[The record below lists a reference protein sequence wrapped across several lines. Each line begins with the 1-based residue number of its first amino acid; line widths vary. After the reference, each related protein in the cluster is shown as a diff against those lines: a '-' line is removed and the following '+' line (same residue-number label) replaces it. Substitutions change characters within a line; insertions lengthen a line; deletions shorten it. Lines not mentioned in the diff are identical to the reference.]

1 MGQPRDI
8 LKEPTQ
14 VIQEIEGQLDNLLQ
28 RKIQD
33 IEHELA
39 ARIDQEKEAARRRKE
54 EVEREFVKE
63 REALGEYRTVIRAAE
78 EERDG
83 LLQEA
88 RQHFERVVQL
98 QAQIEGLAK
107 ATVDEIKKV
116 TEIQQRVEE
125 LREKTA
131 ERAGFLK
138 TDLRERF
145 GIVTDA
151 LDEDEKPVRIDL
163 DLELEKLRK
172 IKELLAIES
181 AAAGLGG
188 PAPKDGGAGSFEA
201 LDIPEAPAGFRIP
214 EIQELVAGTSRP
226 VEIKTTAPVVPEP
239 PPAGAANA
247 EPEPQAEAG
256 SVPAEEEPEEALIE
270 ALESCRRSEPANG
283 NGEIHYFQ
291 KDNKILVDGES
302 LFSAIDKTVDEARR
316 LSEKLG
322 LTESPKEQFFIKQ
335 ELINWQEGLRALFLR
350 VIKMTEKRIWSLP
363 AFTEEVLN
371 AHALRNLLERLSMEN
386 WSNPEEFAAF
396 LAVATEMKSAW
407 LARITP
413 RTAYLRAL
421 RKELGSR

>member
-1 MGQPRDI
+1 MGQERDI
-8 LKEPTQ
+8 LKEPTR
-14 VIQEIEGQLDNLLQ
+14 VIQEIEGQLDKLLQ
-28 RKIQD
+28 KKVGD
-33 IEHELA
+33 IERELA

-54 EVEREFVKE
+54 EVERQFVKE
-63 REALGEYRTVIRAAE
+63 RESLGEYRNVVRAAE

-83 LLQEA
+83 LLREA
-88 RQHFERVVQL
+88 RQHFDKVVQL

-107 ATVDEIKKV
+107 ATVGEIKEV

-151 LDEDEKPVRIDL
+151 LDEDEKPLRLDL
-163 DLELEKLRK
+163 DQELDKLRK

-181 AAAGLGG
+181 AAVGLGG
-188 PAPKDGGAGSFEA
+188 APPKLAGAESFEA

-214 EIQELVAGTSRP
+214 EIQDLVAGTSSP
-226 VEIKTTAPVVPEP
+226 VEIKTTARDVPEA
-239 PPAGAANA
+239 PAAGT
-247 EPEPQAEAG
+247 AEAG
-256 SVPAEEEPEEALIE
+256 PGPQAGPVPAEEEPEEAVNA

-322 LTESPKEQFFIKQ
+322 RTESPKDQFFIKQ

-363 AFTEEVLN
+363 AFAGDVLN
-371 AHALRNLLERLSMEN
+371 APALRSILERLSMEN
-386 WSNPEEFAAF
+386 WSNPEEFASF
-396 LAVATEMKSAW
+396 LAAATDMKSAW

-413 RTAYLRAL
+413 RGAYLRAL
-421 RKELGSR
+421 WKELESR